1 MAKGVTVELP
11 GKTPMRL
18 THLVLDF
25 TGTLSLDGKLLP
37 GLDVRL
43 RSLAQRFC
51 ITVLTADT
59 FGTAQSELKD
69 LPLVVHVVPDRE
81 KADIVE
87 AMGAD
92 HVVALGNGRNDLLML
107 EKVRLGIAVMG
118 PSGCAAELI
127 DAVDIVARDVA
138 EALDLLDHPLRL
150 TAALR
155 E

>member
-1 MAKGVTVELP
+1 MQ
-11 GKTPMRL
+11 L

-37 GLDVRL
+37 GVAVRL
-43 RSLAQRFC
+43 RDLAEDFQ
-51 ITVLTADT
+51 ISVLTADT
-59 FGTAQSELKD
+59 FGTARSELKD
-69 LPLVVHVVPDRE
+69 LPVEVRVVPDKE

-92 HVVALGNGRNDLLML
+92 HVVAIGNGRNDLLML
-107 EKVRLGIAVMG
+107 ERVRLGIVVIG

-127 DAVDIVARDVA
+127 DAAAIVTRDVW
-138 EALDLLDHPLRL
+138 EALDLLTHPRRL